1 METWRKNSPDTF
13 KNIASN
19 EGTNLIN
26 EPFCSQA
33 NDARHEIINK
43 AGQNL
48 YKGETADVFKKS
60 FAVVDDIARMR
71 SKMFDHAGVSDGHQ
85 SQHIPDYEPVMFK
98 ICIGLRKT
106 KNLMKPLENRELFS
120 VNNKPLNPCL
130 KDLFNMGTNAR
141 DSDIR
146 KILRTM
152 S

>member
-1 METWRKNSPDTF
+1 
-13 KNIASN
+13 
-19 EGTNLIN
+19 
-26 EPFCSQA
+26 
-33 NDARHEIINK
+33 
-43 AGQNL
+43 
-48 YKGETADVFKKS
+48 
-60 FAVVDDIARMR
+60 
-71 SKMFDHAGVSDGHQ
+71 MFDYAGVSDGHQ

-98 ICIGLRKT
+98 IRIGLRKT